1 MSLEATSTK
10 PDPPA
15 RVAPPRP
22 DAVPAR
28 FDPIAP
34 LRAVLDQVDDVL
46 AVLDQDQYVQNPV
59 GPFNSSVGGHIRHCL
74 DHLEALIGGAPGGF
88 IDYDKRQR
96 GTSIEHNR
104 NAAAREVDRLQD
116 ALRELEGR
124 PIHEELIVCLML
136 SGEGPAIH
144 WQSTLGREIAFVL
157 SHTIHHGAM
166 IAGMVKQLGAEV
178 PEGFGLAPSTIA
190 YRTGR

>member
-15 RVAPPRP
+15 HDARPGPDASPPRLE
-22 DAVPAR
+22 
-28 FDPIAP
+28 PIAP
-34 LRAVLDQVDDVL
+34 LRAVLDQVGDVL
-46 AVLDQDQYVQNPV
+46 AAVDQKQFVQNPV
-59 GPFNSSVGGHIRHCL
+59 GPFNSSIGGHVRHCL
-74 DHLEALIGGAPGGF
+74 DHLEALIAGAPSGF
-88 IDYDKRQR
+88 IDYDKRAR

-104 NAAAREVDRLQD
+104 NAAAREVQRLQH

-124 PIHEELIVCLML
+124 SIHEALTVSLML
-136 SGEGPAIH
+136 TGDGPAIH
-144 WQSTLGREIAFVL
+144 WESTLGREIAFVL

-166 IAGMVKQLGAEV
+166 IAGMVKHLGAEV
-178 PEGFGLAPSTIA
+178 PEGFGLAPSTLA